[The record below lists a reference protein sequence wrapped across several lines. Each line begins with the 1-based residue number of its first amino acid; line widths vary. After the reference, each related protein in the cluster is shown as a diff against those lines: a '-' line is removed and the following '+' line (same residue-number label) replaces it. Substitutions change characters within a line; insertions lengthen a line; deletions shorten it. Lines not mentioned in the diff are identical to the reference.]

1 MATPRATN
9 RYTSSDVLA
18 FFNGNLEF
26 PSLSDHESDMEVEEG
41 SGQSNVDEPVDDLS
55 EKSTSED
62 EESTGEDEESTGE
75 DEESTGEDETSDE
88 HSSNDEILDSEDE
101 NDTRGNQRR
110 GNQRG
115 RVCGVREGAATS
127 L

>member
-1 MATPRATN
+1 MIRTGSDFTDLWYFKMATPRATN

-18 FFNGNLEF
+18 FFNGDLEF

-62 EESTGEDEESTGE
+62 EESTGEDE
-75 DEESTGEDETSDE
+75 TSDE
-88 HSSNDEILDSEDE
+88 
-101 NDTRGNQRR
+101 Q
-110 GNQRG
+110 
-115 RVCGVREGAATS
+115 
-127 L
+127 